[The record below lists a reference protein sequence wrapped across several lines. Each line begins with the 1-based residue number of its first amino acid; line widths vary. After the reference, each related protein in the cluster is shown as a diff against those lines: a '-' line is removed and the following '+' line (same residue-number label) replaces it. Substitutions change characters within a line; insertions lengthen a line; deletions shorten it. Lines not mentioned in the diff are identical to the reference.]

1 MERIIDRKVKV
12 DEASERVDVGRLKWK
27 GRAGGWQPEPSIRG
41 SGRGGAPIA
50 ALGK

>member
-1 MERIIDRKVKV
+1 MERIIDRKVMV
-12 DEASERVDVGRLKWK
+12 DEASEQVDVGRLKWS